1 MEYEILLKNTGGF
14 GRLQVVMLLLFG
26 VLCFKAMCEL
36 QLFVLMQSQPLYR
49 CAQQNTSGYDPQEY
63 AAHCEITRYFNEST
77 GGNYTESCK
86 NFQYRQV
93 YFKKTLIEEYD
104 MICDRSIYA
113 TVMTSMYFLGHALGI
128 LLSTLGDRIGRKALF
143 YGAGALDI
151 LTTLLPVFM
160 PTVETQILS
169 RFLIGIPTPIFSQ
182 GLLLLYELTMQ
193 EHRGLV
199 GNFYWLFW
207 CAGYMSSAILAY
219 LLQDWR
225 RIQLVSCAFC
235 ISYPFIYLFVP
246 ESPRWLVLRGRT
258 EDAKK
263 VFSQLARWNG
273 VQWTPDEN
281 FDVNIEAEPTGRVQE
296 LFQFSQMRKKTLI
309 CFWMMLVLSLCY
321 YGLSIDSSFITENI
335 FINTAISG
343 ALEIPSYLIAAPLCN
358 LLGRRWPT
366 ITSTAVSGA
375 CIIVS
380 AFQAYGV
387 AKQDATN
394 DSLLNHEHSCCR
406 IVSNFRTQYWHV
418 FNALLLSA
426 LLTTIS
432 PVIGSLAT
440 IEPWLP
446 GLLFGGLAAISSV
459 LIYVLPETSGLPLP
473 ETVEQSETLYHGS
486 ETVWLKSCNNTRQNR
501 SSIKKDA

>member
-169 RFLIGIPTPIFSQ
+169 RFLIG
-182 GLLLLYELTMQ
+182 
-193 EHRGLV
+193 
-199 GNFYWLFW
+199 
-207 CAGYMSSAILAY
+207 YMSSAILAY

-281 FDVNIEAEPTGRVQE
+281 FVRN
-296 LFQFSQMRKKTLI
+296 K
-309 CFWMMLVLSLCY
+309 W
-321 YGLSIDSSFITENI
+321 
-335 FINTAISG
+335 
-343 ALEIPSYLIAAPLCN
+343 
-358 LLGRRWPT
+358 
-366 ITSTAVSGA
+366 
-375 CIIVS
+375 
-380 AFQAYGV
+380 
-387 AKQDATN
+387 
-394 DSLLNHEHSCCR
+394 
-406 IVSNFRTQYWHV
+406 
-418 FNALLLSA
+418 
-426 LLTTIS
+426 
-432 PVIGSLAT
+432 
-440 IEPWLP
+440 
-446 GLLFGGLAAISSV
+446 
-459 LIYVLPETSGLPLP
+459 
-473 ETVEQSETLYHGS
+473 
-486 ETVWLKSCNNTRQNR
+486 
-501 SSIKKDA
+501 

>member
-169 RFLIGIPTPIFSQ
+169 RFLIGIPTPIYSQ

-309 CFWMMLVLSLCY
+309 
-321 YGLSIDSSFITENI
+321 
-335 FINTAISG
+335 
-343 ALEIPSYLIAAPLCN
+343 
-358 LLGRRWPT
+358 
-366 ITSTAVSGA
+366 
-375 CIIVS
+375 
-380 AFQAYGV
+380 
-387 AKQDATN
+387 
-394 DSLLNHEHSCCR
+394 
-406 IVSNFRTQYWHV
+406 
-418 FNALLLSA
+418 
-426 LLTTIS
+426 
-432 PVIGSLAT
+432 
-440 IEPWLP
+440 
-446 GLLFGGLAAISSV
+446 
-459 LIYVLPETSGLPLP
+459 
-473 ETVEQSETLYHGS
+473 
-486 ETVWLKSCNNTRQNR
+486 
-501 SSIKKDA
+501 